1 MRAYGPADAPD
12 HRHRL
17 LRARRDRP
25 RCRCSTAHERD
36 ELAPPHELPSDE
48 AHNLAHHWTISAPVH
63 RSEIFPLMSVQ
74 GRVSRVSSVQTAMRN
89 CTRDEGRSFEA
100 GSQVLASNRC
110 KLLSSKAMVVSVA
123 VNVGRISRRVR
134 LREASASE
142 PPMNC
147 RKPIRRCQ
155 NRGVT
160 LPPGSARENPEACPS
175 GIRHVGGAKLNQA
188 LVRNVRTCA
197 PMQRERSQAAQ
208 TARIKVPMRST
219 GAEQPVVGTK
229 AL

>member
-1 MRAYGPADAPD
+1 MMTVEHLSGEDRVSG
-12 HRHRL
+12 L
-17 LRARRDRP
+17 LRCGDLGSAYRRNG
-25 RCRCSTAHERD
+25 S
-36 ELAPPHELPSDE
+36 
-48 AHNLAHHWTISAPVH
+48 
-63 RSEIFPLMSVQ
+63 
-74 GRVSRVSSVQTAMRN
+74 VSRVSPVQTVMRN

-110 KLLSSKAMVVSVA
+110 KLLSSRAMVVSVA

-147 RKPIRRCQ
+147 RKRIRRCQ

-208 TARIKVPMRST
+208 TARVRVPMRGT
-219 GAEQPVVGTK
+219 GAEQPVVGAK

>member
-1 MRAYGPADAPD
+1 MHQSGIRQWRTYPTNQQALRCCYQRYLFDK
-12 HRHRL
+12 RL
-17 LRARRDRP
+17 RD
-25 RCRCSTAHERD
+25 
-36 ELAPPHELPSDE
+36 LACQHVV
-48 AHNLAHHWTISAPVH
+48 NLADV
-63 RSEIFPLMSVQ
+63 
-74 GRVSRVSSVQTAMRN
+74 GRVSRVSPVQTAMRN

-100 GSQVLASNRC
+100 GSQVPASNRC
-110 KLLSSKAMVVSVA
+110 KLLSSRAMVVSVA
-123 VNVGRISRRVR
+123 VNVGRISRRVW

-142 PPMNC
+142 PSMNC
-147 RKPIRRCQ
+147 RKRFRRCQ

-188 LVRNVRTCA
+188 LVRNVRTYA

-208 TARIKVPMRST
+208 TARIRVPMRSI